1 MTRKELFKKLNNL
14 CEDMN
19 LYYNINCGGCCYV
32 AAVISEQLETF
43 NIPFKIAVTYS
54 PTHYAIKVNDRFIN
68 RDGFRFL
75 EEDIIDNWS
84 SKYLYALYDS
94 QDWNDYYSKRWNL
107 IVRTRI
113 KSLFK
118 KYENSRK

>member
-1 MTRKELFKKLNNL
+1 MTRKELFKRLNSL

-19 LYYNINCGGCCYV
+19 YYYNINCGGCCYV
-32 AAVISEQLETF
+32 AAVISEQLEIHG
-43 NIPFKIAVTYS
+43 IPFKIAVTYS

-68 RDGFRFL
+68 RDGFKFHK
-75 EEDIIDNWS
+75 EDLIPWD
-84 SKYLYALYDS
+84 SKYLYDTYRYE
-94 QDWNDYYSKRWNL
+94 DWNDCYNRRWNL
-107 IVRTRI
+107 IVQTRI

>member
-32 AAVISEQLETF
+32 AAVISEQLEHSG
-43 NIPFKIAVTYS
+43 ISFKIAATYS
-54 PTHYAIKVNDRFIN
+54 PTHYAIKVNDRYIN

-75 EEDIIDNWS
+75 KEDIIDYWD
-84 SKYLYALYDS
+84 SKYLYNLYYS
-94 QDWNDYYSKRWNL
+94 QDWNDYYNRKWNL
-107 IVRTRI
+107 IVQTRI
-113 KSLFK
+113 KSLFN

>member
-1 MTRKELFKKLNNL
+1 MTRKELFKRLNSL

-19 LYYNINCGGCCYV
+19 CSYNINCGGCCYV
-32 AAVISEQLETF
+32 AAVISEQLEVCG
-43 NIPFKIAVTYS
+43 IPFKVAITYS

-68 RDGFRFL
+68 RDGFKFHR
-75 EEDIIDNWS
+75 EDLIPWD
-84 SKYLYALYDS
+84 SKYLYNFYYS
-94 QDWNDYYSKRWNL
+94 EDWNDCYNRKWNL
-107 IVRTRI
+107 IVQTRI

>member
-32 AAVISEQLETF
+32 AAVISEQLEIY

-68 RDGFRFL
+68 RDGFKFL
-75 EEDIIDNWS
+75 KDDIIDYWS
-84 SKYLYALYDS
+84 SKYLYDLYYRN
-94 QDWNDYYSKRWNL
+94 DWNDYYSKRWNL

-118 KYENSRK
+118 EYENSRK